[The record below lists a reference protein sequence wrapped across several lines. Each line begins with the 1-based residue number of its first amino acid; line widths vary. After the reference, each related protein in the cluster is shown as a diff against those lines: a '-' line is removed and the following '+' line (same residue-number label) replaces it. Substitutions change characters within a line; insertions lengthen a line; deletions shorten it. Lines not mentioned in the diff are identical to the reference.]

1 MEQLT
6 TRIGIEPGLGLVGR
20 FGDTA
25 ILIPRDPGG
34 AGPDETISELL
45 ALAAE
50 VGSDRQAPAN
60 TIASRLAA
68 WVIGHMSGDAP
79 AFGIVAP
86 MRDGVFMFLRGAV
99 WCTITEGGATRQ
111 VSGEQALTWVDQIV
125 PGTFERLAIGSAAGP
140 PVQADPLTDLRS
152 GVVPG
157 QGFVLSRTAGAPGSE
172 PALAESGTGVAGTEA
187 DGPGLAGAGVAGPSS
202 AGADVAGAG
211 VSAGA
216 GAGVAG
222 AGVAGLAGDG
232 ADVASAGSAGADV
245 DRPGFAEAD
254 PADGRLAEAG
264 VAGADSGWGGSA
276 DADPA
281 FADPDFAGSA
291 GAGPASAGADSGW
304 AGASSAEADAAWGGS
319 ADSGSAGA
327 GSADSGSADSGS
339 AGAGLAGARPADDD
353 VDDRAGT
360 GFAGSGDGSE
370 AGPESDTDARSGF
383 AWPRSEETPGPV
395 TDQPQEGW
403 ALRAESQQ
411 NYQPTMVARSSE
423 YEAAPRRAEPG
434 LDEDDRPADNR
445 GGFPEVALQ
454 PVQATTIAPVQSRS
468 ADKPLPLGK
477 LVSQDGL
484 TIVLDRVYVLGREPQ
499 QDPSVESGEAAP
511 VQLPDPDH
519 VISRVH
525 AYVSVENGIVLVR
538 DAESMHG
545 TYLSPPGDEQWSRIG
560 TEPSPLPP
568 GWSLQIGP
576 QVFTFT
582 LAEPE
587 DDR

>member
-25 ILIPRDPGG
+25 ILIPRDQ
-34 AGPDETISELL
+34 AGSGPVGSISELL

-86 MRDGVFMFLRGAV
+86 MRDGVFIFLRGAV
-99 WCTITEGGATRQ
+99 WCTITEGGSTRE

-125 PGTFERLAIGSAAGP
+125 PGGFERLAIGGVARQ
-140 PVQADPLTDLRS
+140 PVQADPLTDLRA

-157 QGFVLSRTAGAPGSE
+157 QGFVLSRTAGTPGSE
-172 PALAESGTGVAGTEA
+172 PALAESGAGVAGTDVGGAGFAGSGSDVA
-187 DGPGLAGAGVAGPSS
+187 DAGSGLASSGLASSGLAGSGVAGS
-202 AGADVAGAG
+202 
-211 VSAGA
+211 
-216 GAGVAG
+216 GVAG
-222 AGVAGLAGDG
+222 AG
-232 ADVASAGSAGADV
+232 SAGFSSADADV
-245 DRPGFAEAD
+245 DRPD
-254 PADGRLAEAG
+254 LAEVG
-264 VAGADSGWGGSA
+264 RDL
-276 DADPA
+276 
-281 FADPDFAGSA
+281 
-291 GAGPASAGADSGW
+291 
-304 AGASSAEADAAWGGS
+304 AEADAVTGVDSAW
-319 ADSGSAGA
+319 ADSPGAGSAGA
-327 GSADSGSADSGS
+327 GSAGAGSGWGGAGSAE
-339 AGAGLAGARPADDD
+339 AD
-353 VDDRAGT
+353 VDDPAGA
-360 GFAGSGDGSE
+360 GFAGSDAGGES
-370 AGPESDTDARSGF
+370 GPEAPTDARSGF
-383 AWPRSEETPGPV
+383 AWPRSEETPGLAA
-395 TDQPQEGW
+395 DQPQEGW
-403 ALRAESQQ
+403 ALRAESGQ
-411 NYQPTMVARSSE
+411 NHQPTMIARPSD
-423 YEAAPRRAEPG
+423 YEAAHGRPEPG
-434 LDEDDRPADNR
+434 RDEDDRPASGR
-445 GGFPEVALQ
+445 GGFPEPHQ
-454 PVQATTIAPVQSRS
+454 PVQATTIAPVQSRP
-468 ADKPLPLGK
+468 AEKPLPLGM

-484 TIVLDRVYVLGREPQ
+484 AIVLDRVYVLGREPQ

-568 GWSLQIGP
+568 GWNLQIGP
-576 QVFTFT
+576 QIFTFK